1 MMTINVGVL
10 LAIIAV
16 MRLRRRTQ
24 ARSRVEERNTAVILL
39 VLGIVIAPTPLGQG
53 IFNVIKQLVS
63 GVSQAGA

>member
-1 MMTINVGVL
+1 MMMINVAVL
-10 LAIIAV
+10 LAVIVV

-24 ARSRVEERNTAVILL
+24 ARSRVEERNTALIVPA
-39 VLGIVIAPTPLGQG
+39 LGILIAPTPLGQG

>member
-24 ARSRVEERNTAVILL
+24 ARSRVEERNTASILL

>member
-10 LAIIAV
+10 LAIIVV

-24 ARSRVEERNTAVILL
+24 ARSRVEERNTAFIVLA
-39 VLGIVIAPTPLGQG
+39 LGIVIAPTPLGQG
-53 IFNVIKQLVS
+53 IFNAIKQLVS

>member
-24 ARSRVEERNTAVILL
+24 ARSRVEERNTAFILL